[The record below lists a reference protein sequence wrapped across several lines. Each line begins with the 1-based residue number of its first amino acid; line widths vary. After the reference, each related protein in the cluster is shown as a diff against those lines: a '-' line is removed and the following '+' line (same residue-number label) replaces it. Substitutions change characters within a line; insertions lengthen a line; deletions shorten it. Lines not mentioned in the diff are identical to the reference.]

1 MLLIFTIIVM
11 IDKKEPDLKLKYL
24 RVAPLTFVVKDAI
37 LDVWDFSNEL
47 CVVSFVRSKLPALS
61 KHVTL
66 NNIMGEE
73 GVEPPIEHE
82 PSTTVS
88 MVETTP
94 DVGPQNTYIIRPNFS
109 QKFRPINVKEMIHVV
124 LGEMLTGKS
133 YNAEETTSWT
143 KDISE
148 TIKKRLKDM
157 GHERYKFVVQVV
169 IGEQRGEGVKMGCRC
184 FWDSDTDNYAQ
195 DIFMNE
201 SLFCVAAA
209 YGIFKY

>member
-1 MLLIFTIIVM
+1 
-11 IDKKEPDLKLKYL
+11 
-24 RVAPLTFVVKDAI
+24 
-37 LDVWDFSNEL
+37 
-47 CVVSFVRSKLPALS
+47 
-61 KHVTL
+61 
-66 NNIMGEE
+66 MGEE
-73 GVEPPIEHE
+73 NSEPTAGHPLE
-82 PSTTVS
+82 SSSSDFVAN
-88 MVETTP
+88 V
-94 DVGPQNTYIIRPNFS
+94 VGPQNTYIIRPNFS
-109 QKFRPINVKEMIHVV
+109 QKFRPVNVKEMIHVV
-124 LGEMLTGKS
+124 LGEMLSGKT
-133 YNAEETTSWT
+133 YDAEETTNWT
-143 KDISE
+143 KDIAD

>member
-1 MLLIFTIIVM
+1 
-11 IDKKEPDLKLKYL
+11 
-24 RVAPLTFVVKDAI
+24 
-37 LDVWDFSNEL
+37 
-47 CVVSFVRSKLPALS
+47 
-61 KHVTL
+61 
-66 NNIMGEE
+66 
-73 GVEPPIEHE
+73 
-82 PSTTVS
+82 
-88 MVETTP
+88 
-94 DVGPQNTYIIRPNFS
+94 
-109 QKFRPINVKEMIHVV
+109 MIHVV
-124 LGEMLTGKS
+124 LGEMLSGKT
-133 YNAEETTSWT
+133 YDAEETTNWT
-143 KDISE
+143 KDIAD

>member
-1 MLLIFTIIVM
+1 
-11 IDKKEPDLKLKYL
+11 
-24 RVAPLTFVVKDAI
+24 
-37 LDVWDFSNEL
+37 
-47 CVVSFVRSKLPALS
+47 
-61 KHVTL
+61 
-66 NNIMGEE
+66 MGEE
-73 GVEPPIEHE
+73 KRDSDATTTETSIE
-82 PSTTVS
+82 T
-88 MVETTP
+88 
-94 DVGPQNTYIIRPNFS
+94 GPQNTYIIRPNFS

-124 LGEMLTGKS
+124 LGEMLAGKT

-143 KDISE
+143 KDIAD

-209 YGIFKY
+209 YGVFKY